1 MSLCIVQAIAAL
13 FLIYMCVL
21 YKYWTVLCGQQVG
34 NYLELNTFLFVWG
47 GGGPGP
53 AVILQPPDHGPAVIP
68 QPQI

>member
-34 NYLELNTFLFVWG
+34 NYLELNTFLFVCWVSETVG
-47 GGGPGP
+47 
-53 AVILQPPDHGPAVIP
+53 AIIS
-68 QPQI
+68 